1 MSPTALSLPQ
11 RLLLRWPL
19 LLALAFTIYSA
30 ALLSYA
36 FDSWQRMRQDA
47 NNFLV
52 ADNQRRAAS
61 LADLAGDMRNAAE
74 GHADIHELRAY
85 LSNRDLGM
93 SPRYGLNAGLAAIEA
108 RFQQLADQAGQ
119 RWASGVP
126 YIAYYSADGEVLAD
140 SAPGATNG
148 VVPPKLSPKTRLAMA
163 PGSDAMVVAV
173 PVIHKGRVD
182 GTVVTTV
189 PVAALLRNLL
199 TANASNGYRELL
211 LTAEGGQLRER
222 GRDIKLG
229 TGQRRLLAGLPDNVV
244 LPAAQTL
251 GAPFDGAMADDVLL
265 VKTTVPGM
273 PLVLITFV
281 PEKMAYGHLVSRHVL
296 RGAGI
301 LLLLMLLGA
310 FKLERMRQRTAQLEA
325 DVAAVERE
333 RAVVEFRNVEL
344 SAEIRR
350 REAAE
355 ERISDR
361 NEQLNTIFELSP
373 DGFVSFDE
381 AYRVKYANPAL
392 LRMTGYAERDL
403 VGLDEAVFSERL
415 AKDCVA
421 GTRFVGIAA
430 LRAAMHAAA
439 TDGAGE
445 TAPHGQSRLLVELA
459 VPGAPVIEVK
469 LRLARAA
476 TVSQILYFRDV
487 TQEVEVDRMKSE
499 FLSHAAHELRTPMA
513 SIYGFSEL
521 LMTQEFDE
529 ATRKDL
535 LATIHKQTQWLVDI
549 INELLDLARIEA
561 RRGMDFRIEPVLL
574 PPLLAEVVAGM
585 RIDPSHWP
593 LATDCADNLPIV
605 HADAAKL
612 RQALSNVLG
621 NAVKYSPEGGA
632 IKIRCS
638 ASDRDGK
645 HFIGIAVTDHGIGMR
660 PDQVARVGER
670 FYRADTSGKIPGTG
684 LGMAIVKEIIEL
696 HGGGFTVVSAIGAG
710 TTVTLWLPA
719 EPHPAT
725 ERSAA

>member
-1 MSPTALSLPQ
+1 
-11 RLLLRWPL
+11 
-19 LLALAFTIYSA
+19 
-30 ALLSYA
+30 
-36 FDSWQRMRQDA
+36 
-47 NNFLV
+47 
-52 ADNQRRAAS
+52 
-61 LADLAGDMRNAAE
+61 
-74 GHADIHELRAY
+74 
-85 LSNRDLGM
+85 
-93 SPRYGLNAGLAAIEA
+93 
-108 RFQQLADQAGQ
+108 
-119 RWASGVP
+119 
-126 YIAYYSADGEVLAD
+126 
-140 SAPGATNG
+140 
-148 VVPPKLSPKTRLAMA
+148 
-163 PGSDAMVVAV
+163 MVIAV
-173 PVIHKGRVD
+173 PVMHKGRAE

-211 LTAEGGQLRER
+211 LTAEGGQVRER
-222 GRDIKLG
+222 SRDIRLDAR
-229 TGQRRLLAGLPDNVV
+229 QRRLLAGLADNTV
-244 LPAAQTL
+244 LPVAQTL
-251 GAPFDGAMADDVLL
+251 GEPFDGALADDVVL
-265 VKTTVPGM
+265 VKTAVPGM

-281 PEKMAYGHLVSRHVL
+281 PEKMAYGHLVSRHIL

-301 LLLLMLLGA
+301 LLLLMLFGA
-310 FKLERMRQRTAQLEA
+310 FKLERMRQRAAQLEA
-325 DVAAVERE
+325 DVAAAERE

-355 ERISDR
+355 ARISDR
-361 NEQLNTIFELSP
+361 NEQLNAIFELSP

-381 AYRVKYANPAL
+381 ARRVKYANPAL
-392 LRMTGYAERDL
+392 LRMTGYAEREI
-403 VGLDEAVFSERL
+403 VGLDEAAFSDRL

-421 GTRFVGIAA
+421 GTRFIGVAA
-430 LRAAMHAAA
+430 LRAAKHAAT

-445 TAPHGQSRLLVELA
+445 AASRGKPRLLVELA

-469 LRLARAA
+469 LRLAQAA

-487 TQEVEVDRMKSE
+487 THEVEVERMKSE

-561 RRGMDFRIEPVLL
+561 RRGQDFRIEPVPL
-574 PPLLAEVVAGM
+574 PPLLGEVVAGM
-585 RIDPSHWP
+585 QIDPSRWT
-593 LATDCADNLPIV
+593 LATECADNLPAL

-612 RQALSNVLG
+612 RQALTNVLG

-632 IKIRCS
+632 IEIRCT

-645 HFIGIAVTDHGIGMR
+645 RFIGIAVTDHGIGMR

-696 HGGGFTVVSAIGAG
+696 HGGSFTVDSDIGAG
-710 TTVTLWLPA
+710 TTVVIWLPA
-719 EPHPAT
+719 EQNAT
-725 ERSAA
+725 ERNTA